1 MALLAAF
8 GMIALLLFFVGGKVF
23 VQANPAVIAKA
34 LRWGGGLV
42 LAGLALFLLIRGRI
56 DMALLLSLGAGA
68 LFGVGRFGAIFHLL
82 FGGGLFNGGR
92 LGGGKLGGGWKRA
105 RTGQEA
111 GAGAGQAA
119 QDTTSDI
126 RTAWLAMRLH
136 HGSGAMSGEVLQGPL
151 SGRSLQGLDLSDLL
165 ALLRDCAGA
174 DTQSAALLEA
184 YLDRRF
190 GPEWR
195 EQTPQDEAPRAADN
209 GGAMTREQALDIL
222 GLTPGADAT
231 AIREAHRRLMK
242 KMHPDHGGSNYL
254 AAQINRAKDLL
265 LGA

>member
-1 MALLAAF
+1 MALVAAF
-8 GMIALLLFFVGGKVF
+8 GMIALLLFFVGGKIF

-34 LRWGGGLV
+34 LRLGGGLL
-42 LAGLALFLLIRGRI
+42 LAGLAVFLLVRGRI
-56 DMALLLSLGAGA
+56 DMAMILSLGAGA
-68 LFGVGRFGAIFHLL
+68 LFGIGRFGAIFHLL
-82 FGGGLFNGGR
+82 FGGGL

-105 RTGQEA
+105 RTGQGA
-111 GAGAGQAA
+111 GNAGGAGAGSSANE
-119 QDTTSDI
+119 TTSDI
-126 RTAWLAMRLH
+126 RTAWLSMRLH
-136 HGSGAMSGEVLQGPL
+136 HGSGAMSGEVLQGAFV
-151 SGRSLQGLDLSDLL
+151 GRSLQGLDLPDLL
-165 ALLRDCAGA
+165 SLLRDCAAA
-174 DTQSAALLEA
+174 DAQSAALLEA

-195 EQTPQDEAPRAADN
+195 EQAPQDEAPRAADN

-222 GLTPGADAT
+222 GLAPGADAT